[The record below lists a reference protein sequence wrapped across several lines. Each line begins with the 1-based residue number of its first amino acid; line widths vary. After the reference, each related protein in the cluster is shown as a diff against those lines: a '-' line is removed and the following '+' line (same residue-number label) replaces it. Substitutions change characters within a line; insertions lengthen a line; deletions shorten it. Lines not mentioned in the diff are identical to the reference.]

1 MNMYFSISD
10 EMVSE
15 FLSGLVVVLALVV
28 VGCTIA
34 LVLGGMVK
42 RFPFSRLALALALP
56 PLCFMR
62 FMEYQGTSSL
72 HLYAMI
78 VILMGITIDGI
89 NYLLEP
95 KVRPNADE
103 TEDTQTEQQARN
115 EESSSSVIVWEK
127 AK

>member
-1 MNMYFSISD
+1 MFFSISD

-34 LVLGGMVK
+34 LVLSGMAR
-42 RFPFSRLALALALP
+42 RFPFSRLALVFALS
-56 PLCFMR
+56 PLAFVR
-62 FMEYQGTSSL
+62 FIEYQSDSTL

-78 VILMGITIDGI
+78 VLLMGITIDGI
-89 NYLLEP
+89 NHLLEP
-95 KVRPNADE
+95 KVRPAVQDADDE
-103 TEDTQTEQQARN
+103 EREAIQEDEPQPG
-115 EESSSSVIVWEK
+115 VIVWEK